1 MKYVNEECIIYFFK
15 HSINWTNDFFFFRKV
30 IEWPGLLTYLSIK
43 KNNDALKRRSNAD
56 FRFSDTSVCLTID
69 FLRIKLQQ
77 IRGFPLFS
85 RPGVLKT
92 VKIGKIV
99 FTYPFYPPF
108 VFVFFTITFWT
119 VIQYQQEIPCSISII
134 GRNILLWKGCE
145 GWRNKIKCRTSLNAI
160 GWGGVMLQ

>member
-1 MKYVNEECIIYFFK
+1 MHYLFFQTLNQLK
-15 HSINWTNDFFFFRKV
+15 INMNFFFSKSGRMTRV
-30 IEWPGLLTYLSIK
+30 LTYLSIK

-56 FRFSDTSVCLTID
+56 FRFSDTSVRLTID

-99 FTYPFYPPF
+99 FTYPFYAPF
-108 VFVFFTITFWT
+108 VFFYS
-119 VIQYQQEIPCSISII
+119 Q
-134 GRNILLWKGCE
+134 
-145 GWRNKIKCRTSLNAI
+145 SLFE
-160 GWGGVMLQ
+160 L

>member
-1 MKYVNEECIIYFFK
+1 MSMKNAL
-15 HSINWTNDFFFFRKV
+15 SIFSNTQSIEQIWIFFFRKV

-56 FRFSDTSVCLTID
+56 FRFSDTSVRLTID

-99 FTYPFYPPF
+99 FTYLFYSPF
-108 VFVFFTITFWT
+108 VFVFFTFTFWT
-119 VIQYQQEIPCSISII
+119 VIQYQQKISCSTSII
-134 GRNILLWKGCE
+134 GRIHW
-145 GWRNKIKCRTSLNAI
+145 IH
-160 GWGGVMLQ
+160 

>member
-15 HSINWTNDFFFFRKV
+15 HSINWTNMNFFFRKV

-56 FRFSDTSVCLTID
+56 FRFSDTSVRLTID

-99 FTYPFYPPF
+99 FTYPFYAPF
-108 VFVFFTITFWT
+108 VFFYSQSLFELWFNINKRFNVLFPLSAVTFYFEKG
-119 VIQYQQEIPCSISII
+119 VKVEEIKS
-134 GRNILLWKGCE
+134 NVEHL
-145 GWRNKIKCRTSLNAI
+145 
-160 GWGGVMLQ
+160 

>member
-15 HSINWTNDFFFFRKV
+15 HSINWTNMNFFFRKV

-43 KNNDALKRRSNAD
+43 KYNDALKRRSNAD
-56 FRFSDTSVCLTID
+56 FRFSDTSVRLTID

-99 FTYPFYPPF
+99 FTYPFYSPF
-108 VFVFFTITFWT
+108 VFVFSQSLFELWFNINKRFH
-119 VIQYQQEIPCSISII
+119 VLLPLSAAYIEFI
-134 GRNILLWKGCE
+134 NILHWKGCE
-145 GWRNKIKCRTSLNAI
+145 GWRNKSNVEHL
-160 GWGGVMLQ
+160 

>member
-15 HSINWTNDFFFFRKV
+15 HSINWTNMNLFFRKV

-56 FRFSDTSVCLTID
+56 FRFSDTSVRLTID

-99 FTYPFYPPF
+99 FTYLFYSPF
-108 VFVFFTITFWT
+108 VFVFFTFTFWT
-119 VIQYQQEIPCSISII
+119 VIQYQQKISCSTSII
-134 GRNILLWKGCE
+134 GRIHW
-145 GWRNKIKCRTSLNAI
+145 IH
-160 GWGGVMLQ
+160 

>member
-15 HSINWTNDFFFFRKV
+15 HSINWTNMNFFFRKV

-56 FRFSDTSVCLTID
+56 FRFSDTSVRLTID

-99 FTYPFYPPF
+99 FTYPFYSPF

-119 VIQYQQEIPCSISII
+119 VIQYQQEIHVLFPLSAVTFYFE
-134 GRNILLWKGCE
+134 KGVKVE
-145 GWRNKIKCRTSLNAI
+145 EINQ
-160 GWGGVMLQ
+160 M